1 MENLF
6 KELEKWSNKYD
17 INFQFWHRN
26 NSVYINKS
34 GHNDL
39 MVDLYSTGG
48 YDTPKEVI
56 IAALDWIYKVNRV
69 PLQNRLTSKK

>member
-1 MENLF
+1 
-6 KELEKWSNKYD
+6 
-17 INFQFWHRN
+17 
-26 NSVYINKS
+26 
-34 GHNDL
+34 